1 MAKVISPGRPLATGV
16 THPRSTHSRV
26 VSCRTKV
33 VGAGV
38 PSFGY
43 THSVGQNVWLLN
55 VQLFIEP
62 IDCAA
67 GVYML
72 VRVLTGTNQPSDTA
86 AILNWENVLPVL
98 HEPDI
103 DADIPVHF
111 GRQHMSW
118 DMNVLYK
125 GVGRRFGI
133 WTKAI
138 VGMTGPFLASFEVSE
153 G

>member
-1 MAKVISPGRPLATGV
+1 MPKLINRDRRIITGV
-16 THPRSTHSRV
+16 RSPASIYSRV

-43 THSVGQNVWLLN
+43 TMPVGQQVRLLN

-62 IDCAA
+62 IDYAA

-98 HEPDI
+98 EEPDI
-103 DADIPVHF
+103 DSDILVHF
-111 GRQHMSW
+111 ARQHMSW
-118 DMNVLYK
+118 DMNILYK
-125 GVGRRFGI
+125 GVGRRFGV
-133 WTKAI
+133 WTE
-138 VGMTGPFLASFEVSE
+138 GMTGMTAPLLASFEVSE